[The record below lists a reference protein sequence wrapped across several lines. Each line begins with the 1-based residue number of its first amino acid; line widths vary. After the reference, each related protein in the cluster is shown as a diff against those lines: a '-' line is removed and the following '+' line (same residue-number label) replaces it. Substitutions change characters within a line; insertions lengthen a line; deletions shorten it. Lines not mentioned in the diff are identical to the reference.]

1 MGEGANGRNGETAK
15 RLKTGAKWG
24 LGHQRRHR
32 RAEFFA
38 LPACSSDQHIRCY
51 SPFRPFAASPIRR
64 FPVSLLYS
72 VPPCCCFCFWRSTK
86 VFSASG
92 AASVTAHM
100 IRPLASQP

>member
-24 LGHQRRHR
+24 LGQQRRHR

-51 SPFRPFAASPIRR
+51 SPFRPFAASPFRR
-64 FPVSLLYS
+64 FAPLL
-72 VPPCCCFCFWRSTK
+72 RSTLLLFLFLE
-86 VFSASG
+86 VDERF
-92 AASVTAHM
+92 
-100 IRPLASQP
+100 